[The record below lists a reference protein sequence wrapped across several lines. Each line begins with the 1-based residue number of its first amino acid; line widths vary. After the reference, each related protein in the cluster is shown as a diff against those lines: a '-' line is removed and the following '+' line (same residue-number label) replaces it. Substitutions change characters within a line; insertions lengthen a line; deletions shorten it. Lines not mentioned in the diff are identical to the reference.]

1 MNITQIITSQAEI
14 RPNAIA
20 ICTPEITLSYRQLE
34 NLVTQNATYLY
45 QSGIQ
50 SSNVIAH
57 RFHNELNAL
66 IAFLSC
72 AKLGVTVFSAS
83 VHTPSIMLEENLD
96 IVDTTGIL
104 TDEAVYKNDKYKV
117 ILFDYSHNLGTSHR
131 IDENII
137 ETDPLSPLLIITG
150 SGTTG
155 KSRLIPLT
163 HMQMYER
170 LKLDSECYDLETSD
184 VMASMVHF
192 DYYVGKL
199 RLFSMM
205 ATGGAYC
212 LLPKNVRF
220 ELSWIEH
227 FKITVLQ
234 GSVFHYEQIL
244 KNKEPKGKTSFL
256 SLKILGISMSTVSES
271 LRKRLF
277 EVFGVPLHIIYG
289 TNECSA
295 LSVLKVHEHSNP
307 MSVGRILEGVE
318 LEIVDKH
325 KKPVISG
332 DIGEIRAR
340 SAAMVDGYYNDS
352 KATDAAFRDGWFYPG
367 DLGRFSENG
376 ELIYCGR
383 SDHMMIM
390 NGINIYPAEIE
401 AIMIT
406 HPDIIDAAAMPI
418 KHTIHQDIPVCALVL
433 REGSIF
439 TSKELLTYGY
449 ARLGARSPKEILI
462 IDQIPRNTNGKLIR
476 DELNRLMV
484 DTLFKNKHTEKPSK
498 LFSQPKR
505 FLTIELTL
513 PEDIDIT
520 QVERWLDL
528 LGVDKPISNISDS
541 KKHLLRAVI
550 YKGLFL
556 VNFIAQET
564 GIPIFDYGEVAGL
577 TPVSVNRYRI
587 LLKIAD
593 IDHMPEYAYRML
605 IDTAFATLLKI
616 LSTPITSEAITKIH
630 EFLHHTVLTL
640 RKKLLIG
647 QSTLAI
653 LQTAYKNRIPFIH
666 LGEGIYQIG
675 IGKNGRKIDRS
686 TTDKD
691 ANIGGKLAHD
701 KALTANLLRMAG
713 LPAPEH
719 TIVYD
724 VKEAHHAAAQMGWP
738 LVVKPADMERGEGVS
753 VSVTD
758 ATVLENAF
766 KHARQTSKNKRVL
779 IEREVSG
786 VCYRLFIVNNTLLY
800 ALKRL
805 PVSVLADG
813 ESTIAELVDQANTI
827 ERLKASWKRDYFPSD
842 DATHKALEL
851 QGYQMDSIPPA
862 GEWIALRDIE
872 STQWGGRDEEMTHI
886 VHPDNLD
893 IALQAAAL
901 CELEVAGIDII
912 TTDISKPWY
921 ENGAIINEINSSP
934 LLGGGEISRGYL
946 DQYLNRILQDSGKI
960 PLEAFIGG
968 DEAINAAM
976 ERFKALRDQGISC
989 YLSSA
994 SRTISTQGD
1003 EIVLPYT
1010 SINPRAKALA
1020 LRKDAEALIFVLQT
1034 DEVLHH
1040 GFSLGQFDRVTIC
1053 SESVRSFQDNTKKVS
1068 TQRFLEIR
1076 S

>member
-20 ICTPEITLSYRQLE
+20 IYTPEITLSYRQLE

-418 KHTIHQDIPVCALVL
+418 HHPIHQDIPVCALVL

-449 ARLGARSPKEILI
+449 ARLGARSPKEVLI

-476 DELNRLMV
+476 DELNRLIL
-484 DTLFKNKHTEKPSK
+484 DTLSKNKHPEKPLK

-505 FLTIELTL
+505 FWTIELPP
-513 PEDIDIT
+513 PENIDIT
-520 QVERWLDL
+520 HVDRWFDL

-541 KKHLLRAVI
+541 KKYLLRSVI
-550 YKGLFL
+550 YRGLFL

-564 GIPIFDYGEVAGL
+564 GIPLFDVGEVGGIS
-577 TPVSVNRYRI
+577 PVSDNKYRVF
-587 LLKIAD
+587 LKIAD
-593 IDHMPEYAYRML
+593 IDHMPKYAYRML
-605 IDTAFATLLKI
+605 IDTAFLTLLKI
-616 LSTPITSEAITKIH
+616 VSIPITVKSFSDIH
-630 EFLHHTVLTL
+630 NILHRTVVTL

-653 LQTAYKNRIPFIH
+653 LQTAYNNHIPFIH
-666 LGEGIYQIG
+666 LGEGIYQLG

-691 ANIGGKLAHD
+691 ANLGGKLAHD
-701 KALTANLLRMAG
+701 KALSANLLRMAG
-713 LPAPEH
+713 LPAPQH
-719 TIVYD
+719 TIAHD
-724 VKEAHHAAAQMGWP
+724 VKGAHDAAAKIGWP
-738 LVVKPADMERGEGVS
+738 LVVKPSDMERGEGVS
-753 VSVTD
+753 IGITD
-758 ATVLENAF
+758 STMLENAF
-766 KHARQTSKNKRVL
+766 KYARQISKNKKVL
-779 IEREVSG
+779 IEREVPG
-786 VCYRLFIVNNTLLY
+786 VCHRLFIVNNTLLY

-805 PVSVLADG
+805 PVSVYADG
-813 ESTIAELVDQANTI
+813 KLSIAELIEQANREEST
-827 ERLKASWKRDYFPSD
+827 KVPWKRDYFPSD
-842 DATHKALEL
+842 DATHKAVES
-851 QGYQMDSIPPA
+851 QGYQMESIPYA
-862 GEWIALRDIE
+862 GEWIALRAIE

-946 DQYLNRILQDSGKI
+946 DQYVNRILQDSGKI